1 MADTISRLEGDLL
14 KQMNAALLP
23 LGLTAAKIKS
33 KFPVGKFSI
42 PLQNGSWNLEV
53 ICDYREQTVDVMQVA
68 AESRNVGDQRDLT
81 GSVRA
86 RQYLPEITQFWKANS
101 ASAPKLTGN
110 PNPAEREVFL
120 RELFTWVISGLCA
133 VMPDVICRLEAIS
146 PRKAK

>member
-23 LGLTAAKIKS
+23 LGLTATKIKS
-33 KFPVGKFSI
+33 KFPVGIFSI

-53 ICDYREQTVDVMQVA
+53 VCDYREQTVDIMQVA
-68 AESRNVGDQRDLT
+68 AESRNVGAQRDIT

-101 ASAPKLTGN
+101 TSAPKLSGN
-110 PNPAEREVFL
+110 PDPAEREKFF
-120 RELFTWVISGLCA
+120 RELFTWVVSGLCA
-133 VMPDVICRLEAIS
+133 VMPKVICRLETIS
-146 PRKAK
+146 PRRAE